1 MRLSHYF
8 LPVLKEN
15 PTDAQ
20 VISHRLM
27 LRSGMI
33 MQTTTGIYSWLPLG
47 NLVLKNVENII
58 RDELNKAGNL
68 EVIMPTIQPA
78 DLWNETSR
86 YDAYGKEMLRIQDRH
101 ERDLLYSPTA
111 EEVIHDI
118 VRKHMRSYRELPA
131 TFYQINWKF
140 RDEIRPRFG
149 VMRGR
154 EFLMKDAY
162 SFDLNEHNA
171 RQTYR
176 RMMETYVRIFARMG
190 LVALPVRAPTG
201 PIGGD
206 LSHEFH
212 VLAMTG
218 ESLIYYDM
226 AVEDIIQQSTASFD
240 LDYLMNLYCMED
252 EMHNPTSCPVPSDRL
267 RQARGIEVG
276 HVFYYGTKY
285 TDPMKITVKDSTG
298 ASVPLYGG
306 CYGIGVSRLVG
317 AIIEACHDEYGI
329 VWPTAIAPYKVGLI
343 NVRQGH
349 DKSDQVCDE
358 LYATLR
364 EKGISVLYDDRIDSA
379 GVKFS
384 SMDLIGLPWQIRV
397 GPRSLEK
404 NHVEIKCRKTGD
416 TQELSISSALT
427 QLLHQLSSP

>member
-1 MRLSHYF
+1 MRLSRYF
-8 LPVLKEN
+8 LPVLRED
-15 PTDAQ
+15 PADAQ
-20 VISHRLM
+20 IISHRLM

-33 MQTTTGIYSWLPLG
+33 MSTATGIYSWLPLG
-47 NLVLKNVENII
+47 NRVLKNIEHII
-58 RDELNKAGNL
+58 REEMNKSGAL
-68 EVIMPTIQPA
+68 EVIMPTIQPVH
-78 DLWNETSR
+78 LWNETGR
-86 YDAYGKEMLRIQDRH
+86 FNAYGQETLRMKDRH

-118 VRKHMRSYRELPA
+118 ARKHMRSYRELPA

-162 SFDLNEHNA
+162 SFDTDEHKA
-171 RQTYR
+171 RHTYR
-176 RMMETYVRIFARMG
+176 MMMETYVRIFNRLG
-190 LVALPVRAPTG
+190 LIALPVRAPTG

-218 ESLIYYDM
+218 ESLIYYD
-226 AVEDIIQQSTASFD
+226 AVIEDLVKRPATDID
-240 LDYLMNLYCMED
+240 LDDLMNLYCMEE
-252 EMHNPTSCPVPSDRL
+252 EMHDAVRCPVAPDQL

-285 TDPMKITVKDSTG
+285 SDPMKIAVRD
-298 ASVPLYGG
+298 ASGGSMPLYGG

-317 AIIEACHDEYGI
+317 AIIEACHDEHGI
-329 VWPTAIAPYKVGLI
+329 VWPTSIAPYQVGLI
-343 NVRQGH
+343 SIRQDH
-349 DKSDQVCDE
+349 EKTKQTCE
-358 LYATLR
+358 NIYKTLQD
-364 EKGISVLYDDRIDSA
+364 KGISVLYDDRDDSA
-379 GVKFS
+379 GSKFS

-397 GPRSLEK
+397 GPRSLE
-404 NHVEIKCRKTGD
+404 NDCIQIKCRKSGD
-416 TQELSISSALT
+416 TQDISINSALN
-427 QLLHQLSSP
+427 QLFEQLHTR